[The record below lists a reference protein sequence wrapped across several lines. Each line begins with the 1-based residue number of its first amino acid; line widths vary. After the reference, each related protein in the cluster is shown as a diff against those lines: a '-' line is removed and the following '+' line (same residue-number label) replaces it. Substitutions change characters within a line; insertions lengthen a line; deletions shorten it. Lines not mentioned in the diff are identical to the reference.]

1 MRAAAWVSV
10 YIATA
15 WGLSG
20 VGCSQG
26 DREPYYRQCVR
37 LCERRN
43 CTGAALR
50 AFHKAQPI
58 HMQLTAPTVCKTS
71 LSLHLESRR
80 WDNVQR
86 GVLSASMTN
95 AVRGCAGGTAR
106 KGCHAWRRCSM
117 PVTHQPSCPRIVGG
131 HEEAHVVS
139 GRAYE
144 LLPDRDRSP
153 PPPRCTTGTVKRY
166 AACHHQVTLNAWLWS
181 TVFHTRDT
189 ALTERMDYFCAS
201 AVLLYSTYLCCVRTL
216 GLNRPRVASL
226 FGTLL
231 IVLFTGHIWYLSYV
245 HFDYGYNMAAN
256 VCIGLLNMLW
266 WLAWCLQNRTCLPY
280 VWKCALVMVMLQG
293 LALLELLDFPPL
305 LWAFDAHAIW
315 HFSTVPVPFLFY
327 SFLVD
332 DSLHL
337 LAVRRDYRKVE

>member
-1 MRAAAWVSV
+1 MRTAAWVSV
-10 YIATA
+10 YIAAA
-15 WGLSG
+15 WGLAG

-50 AFHKAQPI
+50 AFHRAQPI
-58 HMQLTAPTVCKTS
+58 HMQLTGWTCTDDCQYDCMWDTVGLYIQDGHRVPQFHGKWPFYRFLFFQEPAS
-71 LSLHLESRR
+71 AF
-80 WDNVQR
+80 
-86 GVLSASMTN
+86 ASMLN
-95 AVRGCAGGTAR
+95 GVANLLMLARYRSAV
-106 KGCHAWRRCSM
+106 
-117 PVTHQPSCPRIVGG
+117 PSECPMYSTC
-131 HEEAHVVS
+131 VS
-139 GRAYE
+139 FAI
-144 LLPDRDRSP
+144 
-153 PPPRCTTGTVKRY
+153 
-166 AACHHQVTLNAWLWS
+166 VTLNAWLWS

-266 WLAWCLQNRTCLPY
+266 WLAWCLQNRTRLPY